1 MSHAQLLPAFV
12 LALTGWRMDYHS
24 PQTGMR
30 FYLLFGLVTAATF
43 AFVALVCA
51 GLVAAAWPRLQAVLP
66 STAAP
71 LARRLALLRLAPF
84 ACGAVVASILGLNF
98 LRFEP
103 RGTTE
108 EPGILLLFPAAI
120 ALSLTAGAALR
131 ILSSVQTA
139 RHCRRLVRAC
149 GARASAPDGRT
160 LWVVETDY
168 PVAAVMG
175 VFHSQ
180 VLLSRRILSECTDAE
195 VACVV
200 RHEVAHIERRDNLV
214 QAAMRFL
221 PDPMAH
227 TATGR
232 AIQQAW
238 AEAAEEAADDLAAQ
252 DPAERT
258 DLASALVR
266 VAGMAASGPPRWMPA
281 VTFFERTTVE
291 SRVRRLLMSAPS
303 DAGPLRWLPAALL
316 AAGTALAVSTEAFGL
331 RLHALME
338 LAVQALP

>member
-1 MSHAQLLPAFV
+1 
-12 LALTGWRMDYHS
+12 
-24 PQTGMR
+24 MR
-30 FYLLFGLVTAATF
+30 FYLLFALVTAASF
-43 AFVALVCA
+43 AFLALVCA
-51 GLVAAAWPRLQAVLP
+51 GLVAAVWPRLRAVLP
-66 STAAP
+66 PTAAP
-71 LARRLALLRLAPF
+71 RARRLALLRLVPF
-84 ACGAVVASILGLNF
+84 MGGAAAALILGLNF
-98 LRFEP
+98 LRYEP
-103 RGTTE
+103 RGTAE
-108 EPGILLLFPAAI
+108 EPGLLL
-120 ALSLTAGAALR
+120 LSLAAVTLTLTGAALQR
-131 ILSSVQTA
+131 VAISARTA
-139 RHCRRLVRAC
+139 RHCRRLVRNYGSPAS
-149 GARASAPDGRT
+149 GPEGRAV
-160 LWVVETDY
+160 WVVDTDY

-175 VFHSQ
+175 VINTH

-221 PDPMAH
+221 PDPLAH

-238 AEAAEEAADDLAAQ
+238 ADAAEEAADDLAAH

-281 VTFFERTTVE
+281 LTFFERSTVE
-291 SRVRRLLMSAPS
+291 SRVRRLLMSGPS

-316 AAGTALAVSTEAFGL
+316 VAGTAIAMSTEAFGL